1 MKARVLFGFCAFGA
15 THPLG
20 GAVAVGARFIERMIL
35 RLSLDESSSYKRQL
49 RFFRIIGVSLSPI
62 YS

>member
-20 GAVAVGARFIERMIL
+20 GAVAVGARFIEQLIQ

-49 RFFRIIGVSLSPI
+49 RFLVSYRLSLRNF
-62 YS
+62 